1 MVMSN
6 DLHQPAVILENY
18 CSSVYESVDIGE
30 DPFLFSTQLHPLDFS
45 DVCFGGPWDY
55 SPTVE
60 NGLAL
65 DAKPLM
71 IESSSSVDNFS
82 PTQNQLQVG
91 FCGGWEKEFGEFVKE
106 IDMIDYGLEAE
117 INSKQVVVYGTTNG
131 DHDSQQGSSTTSS
144 TTDHDL
150 EELMMMK
157 SKSNSCNSSRVKKC
171 RKIDR
176 SVHMGSSSSE
186 LSRTTLS
193 RYFYMPITQAA
204 KELNVGL
211 TLLKKRCREL
221 GIPRWPH
228 RKLMSLQT
236 LINNVQEMGIED
248 EKIKDA
254 LRLLEEQR
262 RMMEEM
268 PEVDLEEKTKR
279 LRQACFKANY
289 KKRRLMRG

>member
-6 DLHQPAVILENY
+6 DHHQPAVILENY
-18 CSSVYESVDIGE
+18 CSPVYEILDIGE

-45 DVCFGGPWDY
+45 DVCFDGPWDY

-71 IESSSSVDNFS
+71 IDGI
-82 PTQNQLQVG
+82 LWWVG
-91 FCGGWEKEFGEFVKE
+91 EGIWK
-106 IDMIDYGLEAE
+106 
-117 INSKQVVVYGTTNG
+117 
-131 DHDSQQGSSTTSS
+131 GSRTTSS

-171 RKIDR
+171 RQIDR

-193 RYFYMPITQAA
+193 RYFYMPVTQAA

-221 GIPRWPH
+221 GIPRWPQ
-228 RKLMSLQT
+228 K
-236 LINNVQEMGIED
+236 VD
-248 EKIKDA
+248 ELADPHKQCS
-254 LRLLEEQR
+254 EQR
-262 RMMEEM
+262 WNSVFKTVVANLVSNGNVF
-268 PEVDLEEKTKR
+268 PFLIDLEMEQR
-279 LRQACFKANY
+279 
-289 KKRRLMRG
+289 